1 MKKFNQFLC
10 IAVLTLFSTVMY
22 AQSTVTGKI
31 IDGDLN
37 SPLPGANIIVKGT
50 TNGTTSNFEGNFTLN
65 SDSNSGEVVI
75 SYVGYVSQTLAFNGD
90 TDLGTITLMSSDVGL
105 DEIMIVASVAVDRKT
120 PVAVSTVKAAD
131 IQLKL
136 GTQEFPEVLKSTPGV
151 YATKAGG
158 GFGDGRINL
167 RGFSSENVAVM
178 INGVPVNDME
188 NGRVFWS
195 NWAGLG
201 DVTSTM
207 QVQRGLGAARVAVPS
222 IGGTIN
228 ILTKTTDAE
237 EGGNILTTLGN
248 DGYTKFGVTYSTGL
262 MDSGWAATV
271 SAAKTDGDG
280 YVRGTQFNA
289 VSYFLN
295 VSKEINDQHKISFT
309 AFGAKQRHGQ
319 RQNRQTIET
328 FRNNPDGIKYNQDWG
343 YKNGQLTSIEDNFYH
358 KPQISLNHY
367 WDLSDKTSI
376 STAAY
381 VSFGSGGGGGTLGSD
396 SEVTGFEEIADG
408 RSKFTSDEYRIGNFG
423 PLDFDRIVAENIANG
438 ANGSNAALRASRND
452 HNWYGVLSTLKTDLT
467 DDMVLLAGLDFRDY
481 TGIHFREV
489 TDLLG
494 GQFIINEDNVNNPTG
509 VAREGDKIDYHNDGK
524 VGWLGAFAQLEYD
537 ISEKFNTFIA
547 LNASNTSYKRIDYF
561 QYTADDPLRET
572 DRFNFFGFGAKG
584 GGNYRIDNNHNVFV
598 NLGYFEKAA
607 DFDAVFPEFNNEE
620 INKNAENQKII
631 SFELGYGFRGE
642 KLSANVN
649 LYRTAWRD
657 RTETLGF
664 QLNEEETAFA
674 NLLGVNAIHQGVEVD
689 FVYRAT
695 DRLTLTG
702 MASLGD
708 WIWEDNIENVRIFD
722 EEQEEIDDSPVNLHI
737 AGLKVGDAAQTTMA
751 LGASYKFGVNTRI
764 TVDYNY
770 FGNLYSDFNP
780 SDRGV
785 DVDETGLTPE
795 EIQAEID
802 AILATDPIQ
811 PWEVPAYGVFD
822 TAISHS
828 FPFGNFEA
836 TLIARMNN
844 VFNTHYIADALDG
857 EDSSAQKAL
866 VYYGFGRTFSVGATI
881 KF

>member
-50 TNGTTSNFEGNFTLN
+50 TNGTTSNFDGDFTITA
-65 SDSNSGEVVI
+65 DSASGEIVI
-75 SYVGYVSQTLAFNGD
+75 SYVGYVSQTLAFSGD

-248 DGYTKFGVTYSTGL
+248 DGYAKFGVTYSTGL

-289 VSYFLN
+289 VSYFFN
-295 VSKEINDQHKISFT
+295 VSKEFNDQHKISFT

-319 RQNRQTIET
+319 RQNRHLIDTYRRSE
-328 FRNNPDGIKYNQDWG
+328 DGIKYNSDWG
-343 YKNGQLTSIEDNFYH
+343 YKNGQVTFIEDNFYH

-367 WDLSDKTSI
+367 WDLNDKTSI

-396 SEVTGFEEIADG
+396 NEAPGFEGDA
-408 RSKFTSDEYRIGNFG
+408 RSKFQSPDYRIGEFG
-423 PLDFDRIVAENIANG
+423 PLNFDRIVEENIANG
-438 ANGSNAALRASRND
+438 ANGSSAALRASRND
-452 HNWYGVLSTLKTDLT
+452 HNWYGVLSTLKSNLSDDL
-467 DDMVLLAGLDFRDY
+467 VLLAGLDYRNY

-494 GQFIINEDNVNNPTG
+494 GQFIINEDDVNNATG
-509 VAREGDKIDYHNDGK
+509 VSRVGDKVSYHNDGL
-524 VGWLGAFAQLEYD
+524 VGWLGAFGQLEYD
-537 ISEKFNTFIA
+537 VNENFNTFVA
-547 LNASNTSYKRIDYF
+547 VNAANTSYKRKDYF
-561 QYTADDPLRET
+561 NYLDGDPLQET
-572 DRFNFFGFGAKG
+572 DRYNFLAFGAKG
-584 GGNYRIDNNHNVFV
+584 GANYRLTGQHNVFV
-598 NLGYFEKAA
+598 NVGYFERAA
-607 DFDAVFPEFNNEE
+607 DFDAVFPRFNNED
-620 INKNAENQKII
+620 INAEAENQKIL

-642 KLSANVN
+642 KFSANVN
-649 LYRTAWRD
+649 AYRTAWRD
-657 RTETLGF
+657 RTETIGF
-664 QLNEEETAFA
+664 QLSEDETGFA
-674 NLLGVNAIHQGVEVD
+674 NILGVNAIHQGVEVD

-695 DRLTLTG
+695 DKLNITG

-708 WIWEDNIENVRIFD
+708 WRWEDDVTDVQILN
-722 EEQEEIDDSPVNLHI
+722 EEQEVVDTVNLFI
-737 AGLKVGDAAQTTMA
+737 ADTPVGDAAQTTLA
-751 LGASYKFGVNTRI
+751 LGFDYRFTAGTRLSL
-764 TVDYNY
+764 DYNY
-770 FGNLYSDFNP
+770 FDRLYADFNP

-785 DVDETGLTPE
+785 ANAPD
-795 EIQAEID
+795 
-802 AILATDPIQ
+802 

-822 TAISHS
+822 TAFSHS

-836 TLIARMNN
+836 TLIGRMNN
-844 VFNTHYIADALDG
+844 IFNTHYIADALDG
-857 EDSSAQKAL
+857 PGSNAETAL
-866 VYYGFGRTFSVGATI
+866 VYYGFGRTFSVGATL